1 MNNSKFIVGLT
12 GGIGSGKSEVSRRF
26 ARLGILVVDADQI
39 AREVVEPGEPA
50 LAEIC
55 AHFGTQLLND
65 RGELKRAQLRDI
77 IFSNPEEK
85 AWLES
90 CLHPRINQRV
100 RARLSEASSPYAIL
114 ESPLLLETTQ
124 HQLVNRVLVI
134 DTSEASQL
142 ERASHRDQKS
152 RAQIQAIM
160 ATQISRAER
169 LAKAQDVIHNN
180 GDLSELD
187 TQVAQLHQQ
196 YLLLATHK

>member
-26 ARLGILVVDADQI
+26 ARLGIRVVDADQI

-55 AHFGTQLLND
+55 AHFGTQLLNE
-65 RGELKRAQLRDI
+65 RGELNRAQLRDI
-77 IFSNPEEK
+77 IFSNPKEK

-134 DTSEASQL
+134 DTSEDSQL
-142 ERASHRDQKS
+142 ERASRRDQKS
-152 RAQIQAIM
+152 RAQIQAIV

-196 YLLLATHK
+196 YLLLAAHK

>member
-26 ARLGILVVDADQI
+26 ARLGIRVVDADQI

-55 AHFGTQLLND
+55 EHFGTQLLND

-142 ERASHRDQKS
+142 ERASRRDQKS

-196 YLLLATHK
+196 YLLLAAHK

>member
-55 AHFGTQLLND
+55 AHFDTQLLND

-142 ERASHRDQKS
+142 ERASRRDQKS